1 MKVTVL
7 EFIGTA
13 TDFYNYFLRYFEG
26 KTLEYYN
33 LQSANWY
40 GILEN
45 LGYGIKLNPIYQEKD
60 FLELGMTIYTNYFQ
74 KWEHLASL
82 FLEEYN
88 PIENYSMTEDMLD
101 YTEHGKTDEHYE
113 NYSDTTNGHSVS
125 GSNVRNG
132 KIVTAVSADSAGGNI
147 TIDAGENNTSA
158 EYVTTMD
165 DTVTERLRNK
175 NKVDG
180 TTANDV
186 QNAFYTYN
194 EKNGHK
200 YTDELKTGKNI
211 TDNITN
217 IEMQPNTIT
226 GHKGTRSGNIGVTT
240 TQQMAMSEIDYA
252 HYIQLAK
259 IICCDVI
266 DFISAGVYECEG

>member
-1 MKVTVL
+1 MTVI
-7 EFIGTA
+7 EFVGNA
-13 TDFYNYFLRYFEG
+13 LDFRNYFLRYFQG

-33 LQSANWY
+33 LQSTNWY

-45 LGYGIKLNPIYQEKD
+45 LGYGIKINPIYEDKD

-74 KWEHLASL
+74 KWEHLAAL
-82 FLEEYN
+82 FLKEYN

-113 NYSDTTNGHSVS
+113 NYSDETSGHSVS
-125 GSNVRNG
+125 GANVRNG

-147 TIDAGENNTSA
+147 TVEAGENNTSA

-165 DTVTERLRNK
+165 DTATERLRNK

-186 QNAFYTYN
+186 QNAFYNYN

-200 YTDELKTGKNI
+200 YIDELKTGKNI

-217 IEMQPNTIT
+217 IELQPNSIS

-259 IICCDVI
+259 IICSDVI
-266 DFISAGVYECEG
+266 DFISAGVYECDC